1 MVLSGG
7 QPVAF
12 DAQTNFVQAVSTVD
26 LEAPEKAAIELET
39 APEPSVIKQEEA
51 SGSFWGGIKDD

>member
-1 MVLSGG
+1 MVLTGD
-7 QPVAF
+7 QTVTV

-26 LEAPEKAAIELET
+26 ADTPEEAAIEQET
-39 APEPSVIKQEEA
+39 APEEAVVKQEEA